1 MEGKM
6 CKLKVHRFREM
17 LIQNIDT
24 KYILVKLLNI
34 KYKLKNKVF
43 IK

>member
-6 CKLKVHRFREM
+6 CKLKVHRFRKM

-43 IK
+43 IN